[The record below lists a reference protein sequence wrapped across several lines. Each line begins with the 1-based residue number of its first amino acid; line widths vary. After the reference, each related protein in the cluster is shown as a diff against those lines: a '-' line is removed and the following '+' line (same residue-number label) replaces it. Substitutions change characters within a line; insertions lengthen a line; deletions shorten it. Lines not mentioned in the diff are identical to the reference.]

1 MILGIDAH
9 NIRGN
14 GGSLIHLMELL
25 TNADPLID
33 NFERIIVWLNTETF
47 KYLPQKKFIE
57 YKILNNRNSISSLIW
72 QKFILEK
79 EAKEN
84 NCSILFIPGGIYLG
98 NFNPFIAF
106 AQSMLPFDKNAQ
118 NLYKYTTQYWVILV
132 KRILMIYTFQKAS
145 SIIFV
150 SNSIKKQIEKA
161 VGKEINNSKVIH
173 HGVNERFK
181 ITDIR
186 LQKKEKDKINLLV
199 DSSHA
204 LHKNLIPLV
213 KIIGELRKENYNI
226 ELKIVGTKAKFG
238 TDELLKTIKLV
249 DSNNDFIK
257 IITDE
262 KYEDLPNHFNEADV
276 FIAPSLCE
284 SFGLPLKEA
293 LVNQIPILHQKLGSF
308 DEIIEDFKPK
318 STCISYENIE
328 LDFKQKLINLIS
340 QKNDQNYTEIQKR
353 HFWASSTRET
363 FRYLKNVIADNV
375 AADFSLR

>member
-9 NIRGN
+9 NIRGK

-25 TNADPLID
+25 SNADPILD
-33 NFERIIVWLNTETF
+33 NFERMIVWLNKETS
-47 KYLPQKKFIE
+47 KYLPQRNFIE
-57 YKILNNRNSISSLIW
+57 YKILKNRSSISSLIW
-72 QKFILEK
+72 QKFNLEK

-84 NCSILFIPGGIYLG
+84 NCSILFFPGGIYLG
-98 NFNPFIAF
+98 NFKPFIAF

-118 NLYKYTTQYWVILV
+118 NLYKYTTQYWVILA
-132 KRILMIYTFQKAS
+132 KRILMIHTFKKAS

-161 VGKEINNSKVIH
+161 VGKKTNNSKVIH
-173 HGVNERFK
+173 HGVNERYK

-199 DSSHA
+199 VSSHA

-213 KIIGELRKENYNI
+213 RIIGELRKENYNI
-226 ELKIVGTKAKFG
+226 ELKIVGPKVKYG
-238 TDELLKTIKLV
+238 TEELLRTLDLV
-249 DSNNDFIK
+249 DPKNNFIK

-276 FIAPSLCE
+276 FIAFSTCE

-293 LVNQIPILHQKLGSF
+293 LVNQIPIIYQKLESF

-318 STCISYENIE
+318 STCISYEKIE
-328 LDFKQKLINLIS
+328 IDFKQKLINLIS
-340 QKNDQNYTEIQKR
+340 QKSEQNYTEIEKR

-363 FRYLKNVIADNV
+363 FKYIKNVAADNV
-375 AADFSLR
+375 VADFSLR